1 MGNMSTE
8 EFNDMSKDNR
18 LLAIEIDILMNE
30 LEEIKIKIISTEW
43 TIIYIGIVIGLLVI
57 LSL

>member
-1 MGNMSTE
+1 MRNMSTE